1 MQVVAAVARR
11 KGWLATNGGW
21 TGSGGRLTFVGES
34 EDKARGGAGRTS
46 WREPSTLVLRSVPS
60 STDRFAR
67 DSVDPAFGGLDRRS
81 WPKDASHHVIACVD
95 VQSNATTAGDDVTPD
110 VLWGLAVRR
119 MERCIRPADRVCMLG
134 GSRFAVC
141 FGNGAH
147 RVAPDEL
154 GTRLARA
161 MGDHLVVGST
171 ALDLRVR
178 VGVGAGTLAVEA
190 SHLTGA
196 AIASTKSA
204 RRATSSRSL
213 PGVSASSGVAVT
225 HVPDPQD
232 LLTISERDAL
242 TGTLLRAPGTRA
254 TGKTSSATTNRLL
267 LRAFFPTSDSG
278 EHGAAANGARSRK
291 AHNVETTRGVTY
303 SRIAGLTIL
312 VVDPAV
318 STSDMPRSAV
328 QGVAAVARRLGVC
341 PILSQADRPDTV
353 VDDLSVSEA
362 DAVVLILHPDTASPS
377 VDAGTPWEHP
387 ARLARALV
395 DAGASVIALSVGA
408 SAAAVA
414 ACVEQGAAG
423 VLQIDALADEL
434 VTVAKASGPR
444 ATGVVRTNGNGSN
457 GSQRGRRQLPP
468 PFDALIHL
476 TSTERKVLF
485 HMMEGRSAGDIAA
498 VLVVSL
504 TTVRSHIRSILRKL
518 NVNSQLAAVAIA
530 NGADPRSDPRADSRA
545 VAG

>member
-1 MQVVAAVARR
+1 MGDGTR
-11 KGWLATNGGW
+11 
-21 TGSGGRLTFVGES
+21 SGGRLTFVGES
-34 EDKARGGAGRTS
+34 DDKARDGAARMGWRTQPAS
-46 WREPSTLVLRSVPS
+46 LVLRSVPA

-67 DSVDPAFGGLDRRS
+67 DSIDPAFGGLDRRTWS
-81 WPKDASHHVIACVD
+81 ADPSHHVIACVD
-95 VQSNATTAGDDVTPD
+95 IQSNATVTGGELTPD

-147 RVAPDEL
+147 RVAPNEL

-161 MGDHLVVGST
+161 MGNHLVVGTT

-178 VGVGAGTLAVEA
+178 VGVGAGTMAVEA
-190 SHLTGA
+190 RHLTGA
-196 AIASTKSA
+196 AIASTRSA
-204 RRATSSRSL
+204 RRVATHRQRRDLVGSS
-213 PGVSASSGVAVT
+213 VVAVT
-225 HVPDPQD
+225 TVPDPHE
-232 LLTISERDAL
+232 LLSVS
-242 TGTLLRAPGTRA
+242 GPGRAPAVIGSTGTRA
-254 TGKTSSATTNRLL
+254 TGTAAAPTTHRLL
-267 LRAFFPTSDSG
+267 RRTFFPPPGSTEHTS
-278 EHGAAANGARSRK
+278 AASAARTGRV
-291 AHNVETTRGVTY
+291 AGTETYRAMAY
-303 SRIAGLTIL
+303 SHIAGLTIL

-377 VDAGTPWEHP
+377 IDAGTPWEHP

-423 VLQIDALADEL
+423 VLQIDALSDEL
-434 VTVAKASGPR
+434 VTVAKATGPR
-444 ATGVVRTNGNGSN
+444 SNGSPRANGNGTN
-457 GSQRGRRQLPP
+457 GAQRGRRQLPP

-485 HMMEGRSAGDIAA
+485 HMMEGRAAGDIAA

-545 VAG
+545 AAG

>member
-1 MQVVAAVARR
+1 MGDGTR
-11 KGWLATNGGW
+11 
-21 TGSGGRLTFVGES
+21 SGGRLTFVGES
-34 EDKARGGAGRTS
+34 DDKARDSAARVE
-46 WREPSTLVLRSVPS
+46 WRSQPNSLVLRSVPS
-60 STDRFAR
+60 STDRFIG
-67 DSVDPAFGGLDRRS
+67 DSADPAFDRLDRRTGS
-81 WPKDASHHVIACVD
+81 ADPSRHVVACID
-95 VQSNATTAGDDVTPD
+95 VQSNATTIGEELTPEL
-110 VLWGLAVRR
+110 LWGLAVRR
-119 MERCIRPADRVCMLG
+119 MERCIRPADRVCLLG
-134 GSRFAVC
+134 GSRMAVC
-141 FGNGAH
+141 FGKGAH
-147 RVAPDEL
+147 LIAPNEL
-154 GTRLARA
+154 GARLARA
-161 MGDHLVVGST
+161 MGNHLVVGTT

-190 SHLTGA
+190 RHLTGA
-196 AIASTKSA
+196 AIASTRSA
-204 RRATSSRSL
+204 RRVPTHRQRRLLIGSS
-213 PGVSASSGVAVT
+213 VVAVT
-225 HVPDPQD
+225 HVPDPHELLSVSD
-232 LLTISERDAL
+232 LDPFAATVVRTA
-242 TGTLLRAPGTRA
+242 GTRA
-254 TGKTSSATTNRLL
+254 TGKAASATTHRLHRRTIFSTSGSTDHVGTNRVKTT
-267 LRAFFPTSDSG
+267 RTVDG
-278 EHGAAANGARSRK
+278 ETYRGAA
-291 AHNVETTRGVTY
+291 Y
-303 SRIAGLTIL
+303 SRVAGLTIL

-328 QGVAAVARRLGVC
+328 QGVASVARRLGVC

-423 VLQIDALADEL
+423 VLQIDALSEEL
-434 VTVAKASGPR
+434 IAVAKASGPR
-444 ATGVVRTNGNGSN
+444 SNGAARTNGHGTNGT
-457 GSQRGRRQLPP
+457 QRGRRQLPP

-485 HMMEGRSAGDIAA
+485 HMMEGRAAGDIAA

>member
-1 MQVVAAVARR
+1 MGDGTR
-11 KGWLATNGGW
+11 
-21 TGSGGRLTFVGES
+21 SGGRVTFVGES
-34 EDKARGGAGRTS
+34 DDKARVDAATVG
-46 WREPSTLVLRSVPS
+46 WRSEISSLVLRSVPS

-67 DSVDPAFGGLDRRS
+67 DSIDPSFGGLDRRTWS
-81 WPKDASHHVIACVD
+81 ADPSHHVIACVD
-95 VQSNATTAGDDVTPD
+95 IQSNATTTGGDVTPD

-147 RVAPDEL
+147 RVAPNEL

-161 MGDHLVVGST
+161 MGNHLAVGTT

-178 VGVGAGTLAVEA
+178 VGVGAGTLAVEPRQ
-190 SHLTGA
+190 LTGA
-196 AIASTKSA
+196 AIASTRSA
-204 RRATSSRSL
+204 RRSTSQRSRRDIV
-213 PGVSASSGVAVT
+213 GSSVVAVT

-232 LLTISERDAL
+232 LLSVSVLDPSVAVIRTTR
-242 TGTLLRAPGTRA
+242 TRA
-254 TGKTSSATTNRLL
+254 TGKAPAPTSHRLL
-267 LRAFFPTSDSG
+267 RRTFFPNPVAPDHLG
-278 EHGAAANGARSRK
+278 VANGAKTARPTG
-291 AHNVETTRGVTY
+291 AETYRAVAY
-303 SRIAGLTIL
+303 SHIAGLTIL

-341 PILSQADRPDTV
+341 PILSQSDRPDTV

-377 VDAGTPWEHP
+377 IDAGTPWEHP

-423 VLQIDALADEL
+423 VLQIDALSDEL

-444 ATGVVRTNGNGSN
+444 SNGVPRPNGNGTN
-457 GSQRGRRQLPP
+457 GAQRGRRQLPP

-485 HMMEGRSAGDIAA
+485 HMMEGRAAGDIAA

>member
-1 MQVVAAVARR
+1 
-11 KGWLATNGGW
+11 
-21 TGSGGRLTFVGES
+21 
-34 EDKARGGAGRTS
+34 
-46 WREPSTLVLRSVPS
+46 VPS

-81 WPKDASHHVIACVD
+81 WSKDASHHVIACVE
-95 VQSNATTAGDDVTPD
+95 VQSNATTAGGDVTPD

-147 RVAPDEL
+147 RVAPNEL

-190 SHLTGA
+190 RHLTGA
-196 AIASTKSA
+196 AIASTRSA
-204 RRATSSRSL
+204 RRAPITRSRR
-213 PGVSASSGVAVT
+213 GATASGAVAVT
-225 HVPDPQD
+225 HVPDPDQ
-232 LLTISERDAL
+232 LLEISEIDAL
-242 TGTLLRAPGTRA
+242 TGDLVRTAGTRA
-254 TGKTSSATTNRLL
+254 TGKTSSATHRLL
-267 LRAFFPTSDSG
+267 LRSFFPASDASEKG
-278 EHGAAANGARSRK
+278 VAGNGTKSARTQS
-291 AHNVETTRGVTY
+291 TDTQRGVAY
-303 SRIAGLTIL
+303 SNVAGLTIL

-318 STSDMPRSAV
+318 STSDLPRSAV
-328 QGVAAVARRLGVC
+328 QGIAAVARRLGVC
-341 PILSQADRPDTV
+341 AILSQADRPDTV
-353 VDDLSVSEA
+353 VDDLLVSEA
-362 DAVVLILHPDTASPS
+362 DAVVVILHPDTASPS

-423 VLQIDALADEL
+423 VLQIDALSEEL

-444 ATGVVRTNGNGSN
+444 VSATVRSNGQGTNGT
-457 GSQRGRRQLPP
+457 QRGRRALPP

-545 VAG
+545 AAG

>member
-1 MQVVAAVARR
+1 MDIQSS
-11 KGWLATNGGW
+11 ATS
-21 TGSGGRLTFVGES
+21 SGGEL
-34 EDKARGGAGRTS
+34 
-46 WREPSTLVLRSVPS
+46 
-60 STDRFAR
+60 
-67 DSVDPAFGGLDRRS
+67 
-81 WPKDASHHVIACVD
+81 
-95 VQSNATTAGDDVTPD
+95 TPD

-147 RVAPDEL
+147 RVAPNEL

-161 MGDHLVVGST
+161 MGNHLVVGTT

-190 SHLTGA
+190 RHLTGA
-196 AIASTKSA
+196 AIASTRSA
-204 RRATSSRSL
+204 RRVTTHRQRRELNGSSV
-213 PGVSASSGVAVT
+213 VSVT
-225 HVPDPQD
+225 HVPDPHE
-232 LLTISERDAL
+232 LLTVSDLDARA
-242 TGTLLRAPGTRA
+242 LLRPTGTRA
-254 TGKTSSATTNRLL
+254 TGTAPEATSHRLL
-267 LRAFFPTSDSG
+267 RRTFFPPPASPDHPGVTNG
-278 EHGAAANGARSRK
+278 AKPARAAAAAAAAAETYRSV
-291 AHNVETTRGVTY
+291 AY
-303 SRIAGLTIL
+303 SRVAGLTIL

-377 VDAGTPWEHP
+377 IDAGTPWEHP

-423 VLQIDALADEL
+423 VLQIDALCDEL

-444 ATGVVRTNGNGSN
+444 SNGAPRTNGNGNN
-457 GSQRGRRQLPP
+457 GAPRGRRQLPP

-485 HMMEGRSAGDIAA
+485 HMMEGRAAGDIAA

>member
-1 MQVVAAVARR
+1 
-11 KGWLATNGGW
+11 
-21 TGSGGRLTFVGES
+21 
-34 EDKARGGAGRTS
+34 
-46 WREPSTLVLRSVPS
+46 
-60 STDRFAR
+60 
-67 DSVDPAFGGLDRRS
+67 
-81 WPKDASHHVIACVD
+81 
-95 VQSNATTAGDDVTPD
+95 
-110 VLWGLAVRR
+110 
-119 MERCIRPADRVCMLG
+119 MLG

-147 RVAPDEL
+147 RVAPNEL
-154 GTRLARA
+154 GSRLARA
-161 MGDHLVVGST
+161 MGSHLSVGT
-171 ALDLRVR
+171 AAFDWRVR
-178 VGVGAGTLAVEA
+178 VGVGAGTLAVEPR
-190 SHLTGA
+190 HLTGA
-196 AIASTKSA
+196 AIAST
-204 RRATSSRSL
+204 RSPL
-213 PGVSASSGVAVT
+213 RTPGHRHGRDSVVAVT
-225 HVPDPQD
+225 HVPDPHE
-232 LLTISERDAL
+232 LLSVSEPGRRPAVIRASATKA
-242 TGTLLRAPGTRA
+242 TGNLSGATTHRLLRRT
-254 TGKTSSATTNRLL
+254 
-267 LRAFFPTSDSG
+267 FFPPPASLD
-278 EHGAAANGARSRK
+278 HPGAATRTAR
-291 AHNVETTRGVTY
+291 TTAADTYRPLTY

-341 PILSQADRPDTV
+341 PILSQSDRPDTV

-377 VDAGTPWEHP
+377 IDAGTPWEHP

-395 DAGASVIALSVGA
+395 DAGASVVALSVGA

-414 ACVEQGAAG
+414 ACVEQGATG
-423 VLQIDALADEL
+423 VLQIDALSDEL
-434 VTVAKASGPR
+434 VTVAKAAGPR
-444 ATGVVRTNGNGSN
+444 SNGAARTNGNGTN
-457 GSQRGRRQLPP
+457 GNGRGRRQLPP

-485 HMMEGRSAGDIAA
+485 HMMEGRAAGDIAA

-545 VAG
+545 AAG